1 MDERERPNLT
11 LGQLAEITDGEDDCD
26 RGAWEVLRPFLKP
39 KGWSDKTR
47 FTGPRPPKLTAR
59 FYLVLSNYSTELLY
73 MEASKYPRYP
83 PSRYFPDWLRNLAR
97 RVEDHVIAVVKDIEA
112 SDPEKSF
119 SYHEVAEAEMR
130 RNIRQRLHVEMESRY
145 NVKYLTSATELLVQ
159 VLEPLART
167 AQVVAARPTEIARAT
182 VERLPATQASRR
194 AVIEPLL
201 DAKGWSILDW
211 AIEADVA
218 HATAM
223 DFLDEKTR
231 PYRSTRLKLAK
242 ALGISVDQLPR

>member
-11 LGQLAEITDGEDDCD
+11 LGALAEITDYQNDADQ
-26 RGAWEVLRPFLKP
+26 GAWEVLRPMLNP
-39 KGWSDKTR
+39 KGWNENTR
-47 FTGPRPPKLTAR
+47 FSGPRPPKLTAR
-59 FYLVLSNYSTELLY
+59 FYLILSNYANELFY
-73 MEASKYPRYP
+73 SEVQKYPRYP
-83 PSRYFPDWLRNLAR
+83 PHIYFPDWLRNLAR

-112 SDPEKSF
+112 SDPEKDF
-119 SYHEVAEAEMR
+119 SYHGVVEDEMR
-130 RNIRQRLHVEMESRY
+130 RNIRQRLHAEMEQRF
-145 NVKYLTSATELLVQ
+145 NIKYLTSATELLVQ
-159 VLEPLART
+159 IMEPLART
-167 AQVVAARPTEIARAT
+167 AQIVASRAEIDDGPTIQRQ
-182 VERLPATQASRR
+182 PATQASRR

-211 AIEADVA
+211 ANEAEVA

-231 PYRSTRLKLAK
+231 PYRSTRFKLAK